1 MFAEIALNIPSQKTF
16 HYAVPEGLAGAI
28 AVGKRVLVPLRKRTV
43 TGYILSVLETSEMAQ
58 TKSILQVLD
67 SEPLFNEE
75 DLRFYRWAW
84 EYYFYPPGR
93 ALAEILPGG
102 IDIESYTWITQVPEP
117 VAGPVKGLT
126 QAQKEILGILSG
138 YPEGLSLKSLKKETG
153 RQNLYSDIR
162 SLRDAKRILLEDRL
176 TRPGVK
182 PKMERIVVLADRKA
196 ATDTKLTNRQ
206 AEILDFILQHG
217 GLVTASLFRESG
229 YSPGI
234 VRTLEKKGFIS
245 NGKKEALRHPE
256 KISGIGGNGT
266 VIALNEAQEKA
277 AEGIIRGI
285 SSGRYSPY
293 LLHGV
298 TGSGKTEVYLQAI
311 SEALKKNGSVI
322 FLVPEI
328 ALTPQLLTR
337 LYARFDEKEI
347 AVLHS
352 GIAESVRYDQWRRI
366 QRGLARIVVG
376 ARSAVFAPTRNL
388 KLIIVDEEHDPS
400 YKQDDRMCYSARD
413 LAVVRAKKSPAVVV
427 LGSATPGIQS
437 FFNTR
442 EKQFRY
448 LKLDK
453 RVAGRPLPQVRIV
466 NMKDE
471 RDENGK
477 IRLVSRALKEALFE
491 NLEAG
496 KQSIL
501 FLNRRGF
508 NTYNYCIDC
517 ASVLRCLNCSVSLI
531 HHLNDRTL
539 KCHYCEFTIQAPP
552 VCPVCKGGRIVSFG
566 LGTEK
571 LEEEISRLHPQ
582 ARISRMDSDTTSER
596 GACEK
601 ILRSLGSGQTD
612 ILIGTQMI
620 SKGHDFP
627 NVTLVGVVSADTAL
641 SIPDFRAS
649 EKTFQLLTQVS
660 GRGGRGDT
668 PGIVIIQTLNPD
680 HYVIGRAREHDY
692 TGFYEEEIAFRK
704 ELAYPPYSRMINL
717 LVSGIEKDRVNRGAR
732 EISEIARE
740 LARDKR
746 TEGNVRIIGPLE
758 APIAK
763 IKNRHRRQILFAGS
777 DVKSLH
783 GLTRHVLARISE
795 EGYRVKV
802 DVDPMNFM

>member
-1 MFAEIALNIPSQKTF
+1 MFVEIALNIPSQKTF
-16 HYAVPEGLAGAI
+16 HYTVPEGLTEAA

-43 TGYILSVLETSEMAQ
+43 TGYILSVLETSE
-58 TKSILQVLD
+58 TVKTESILQVLD
-67 SEPLFNEE
+67 SEPLFSEE

-84 EYYFYPPGR
+84 EYYFYPPGK

-102 IDIESYTWITQVPEP
+102 IDIESHTWITLVREP
-117 VAGPVKGLT
+117 VTGPAKNLNPA
-126 QAQKEILGILSG
+126 QADILGILSR

-153 RQNLYSDIR
+153 RQNLYRDIR
-162 SLRDAKRILLEDRL
+162 SLRDANRILMEDRL

-182 PKMERIVVLADRKA
+182 PKMEKLIVLADDRT
-196 ATDTKLTNRQ
+196 TDTNLTNRQ
-206 AEILDFILQHG
+206 AEILAFILQHG

-229 YSPGI
+229 YSLGI
-234 VRTLEKKGFIS
+234 VKTLEKKGVLFT
-245 NGKKEALRHPE
+245 GKQETLRRPE

-266 VIALNEAQEKA
+266 VVALNEAQEKA
-277 AEGIIRGI
+277 VAGIIGGI
-285 SSGRYSPY
+285 SSGKYSPY

-311 SEALKKNGSVI
+311 SEALKINGSVI

-337 LYARFDEKEI
+337 LYARFDENEI

-352 GIAESVRYDQWRRI
+352 GIAESVRYDQWRKI
-366 QRGLARIVVG
+366 QRGLSRIVVG
-376 ARSAVFAPTRNL
+376 ARSAVFAPTKNL

-400 YKQDDRMCYSARD
+400 YKQDDRMCYNARD
-413 LAVVRAKKSPAVVV
+413 LAVVRAKASSAAVV

-453 RVAGRPLPQVRIV
+453 RVEGRPLPQVRIV

-477 IRLVSRALKEALFE
+477 IRVISRALKEALFE

-496 KQSIL
+496 RQSIL

-508 NTYNYCIDC
+508 NTYNYCLDC

-531 HHLNDRTL
+531 HHLTDRTL
-539 KCHYCEFTIQAPP
+539 KCHYCEFTVKAPP
-552 VCPVCKGGRIVSFG
+552 VCPSCKGGRIVSFG

-571 LEEEISRLHPQ
+571 LEEEISCLFPQ
-582 ARISRMDSDTTSER
+582 ARVSRMDRDTASER
-596 GACEK
+596 NACEE
-601 ILRSLGSGQTD
+601 ILRSLGGGRTD

-627 NVTLVGVVSADTAL
+627 NVTLVGIVSADTAL

-649 EKTFQLLTQVS
+649 EKTFQLLAQVS

-668 PGIVIIQTLNPD
+668 PGMVIIQTLNPD
-680 HYVIGRAREHDY
+680 HYVIQRAKEHDY
-692 TGFYEEEIAFRK
+692 RGFYSEEIALRK
-704 ELAYPPYSRMINL
+704 ELAYPPYSRMIHL
-717 LVSGIEKDRVNRGAR
+717 LVSGIEKNRVNRGAK
-732 EISEIARE
+732 EICEIARK
-740 LARDKR
+740 LAGGKR
-746 TEGNVRIIGPLE
+746 TESKVRIIGPLE

-763 IKNRHRRQILFAGS
+763 IKNRHRRQILFVGS

-783 GLTRHVLARISE
+783 GLTRNVLARIRE
-795 EGYRVKV
+795 EGYRIKV